1 MWAYLRGPFPGVPLC
16 ARTLLRDWSWCVP
29 HGTHVNVTISANT
42 GVYGYPGS
50 SNVVGI
56 ASCGS
61 TPRGAIQAQALITPP
76 LHPLQVQEMQART
89 VH

>member
-1 MWAYLRGPFPGVPLC
+1 
-16 ARTLLRDWSWCVP
+16 
-29 HGTHVNVTISANT
+29 
-42 GVYGYPGS
+42 VYGYPGS

-61 TPRGAIQAQALITPP
+61 TPRGAIQAQALITPH